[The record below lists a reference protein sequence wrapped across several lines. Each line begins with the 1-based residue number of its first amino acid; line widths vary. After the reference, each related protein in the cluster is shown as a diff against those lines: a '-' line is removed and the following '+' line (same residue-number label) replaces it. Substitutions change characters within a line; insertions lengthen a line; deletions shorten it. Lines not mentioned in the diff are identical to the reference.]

1 MVHSVWGRGSVGGP
15 AHIHGVCRASRLCGQ
30 LAVGVMARRVGVP
43 ERISVLGSL
52 HCAARRAL
60 ERKCRLSSVE
70 QSRSFL
76 CAALEQSSVACS
88 A

>member
-1 MVHSVWGRGSVGGP
+1 MVHSVWGWGSVGGP
-15 AHIHGVCRASRLCGQ
+15 AHIHGVCRASRLRGQ

-43 ERISVLGSL
+43 ERIGVLGSL

-76 CAALEQSSVACS
+76 CAALERVQTRAR
-88 A
+88 